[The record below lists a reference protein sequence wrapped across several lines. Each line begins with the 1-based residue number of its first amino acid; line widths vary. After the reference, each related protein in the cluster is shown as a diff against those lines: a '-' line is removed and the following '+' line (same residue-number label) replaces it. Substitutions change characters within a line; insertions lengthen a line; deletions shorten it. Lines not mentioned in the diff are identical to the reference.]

1 MLSNNDFSFW
11 IAVVGAGL
19 VKLVTSPRV
28 SWLRGLISLAVA
40 MFAAWVF
47 THPIL
52 KILNLDDDYIIPIA
66 VLIGLTGES
75 IMKWLAFLAAHP
87 RDALEFLTKW
97 RVK

>member
-40 MFAAWVF
+40 MFAA
-47 THPIL
+47 
-52 KILNLDDDYIIPIA
+52 
-66 VLIGLTGES
+66 
-75 IMKWLAFLAAHP
+75 
-87 RDALEFLTKW
+87 
-97 RVK
+97 